1 MKTPAAAAAAAAGV
15 GNDIPQ
21 HLPVAQPCAAN
32 QTSQTKRTNHS
43 KIPLRIYS
51 MPFDVFVDHLRTIY
65 GDTAVDAM
73 LAGIKRI
80 DASGTPPAVPWPE
93 PQRTPPAA
101 ATPKTIAQTSPA
113 TSTIRTWKTTTT
125 TPTATRTRTS
135 KHEGIT
141 PAQTALR
148 AIQPWTTQPLA
159 VLATTSTGSCSIACL
174 DPTAATWL

>member
-1 MKTPAAAAAAAAGV
+1 MKTPAAAAAAGV

-101 ATPKTIAQTSPA
+101 ATAQDN
-113 TSTIRTWKTTTT
+113 RTDF
-125 TPTATRTRTS
+125 S
-135 KHEGIT
+135 
-141 PAQTALR
+141 
-148 AIQPWTTQPLA
+148 
-159 VLATTSTGSCSIACL
+159 SDL
-174 DPTAATWL
+174 DDKDLEDNDNNSDGDADPYL